1 MNVAATPCYA
11 QRASSI
17 ACLILHR
24 DAQLAQPGHQL
35 FLRPVALHP
44 VAMGA
49 QQLQVLDVVLAT
61 GALRNNVVYLEDA
74 ERELAA
80 ASVAPALLLAEQDM
94 LVLAVGYQGLDIGA
108 PGDVGAGCYQPIVEQ
123 VGHGLLQALADQ
135 FDGLGRD
142 VDAGLAPVQ
151 IHLGFRE
158 LVGIRTFL
166 TKWFANT
173 RA

>member
-108 PGDVGAGCYQPIVEQ
+108 PGDVVRAVTSRLWNRSAMDCCRRI
-123 VGHGLLQALADQ
+123 LTSSTAL
-135 FDGLGRD
+135 GEMSM
-142 VDAGLAPVQ
+142 PV
-151 IHLGFRE
+151 
-158 LVGIRTFL
+158 
-166 TKWFANT
+166 
-173 RA
+173 